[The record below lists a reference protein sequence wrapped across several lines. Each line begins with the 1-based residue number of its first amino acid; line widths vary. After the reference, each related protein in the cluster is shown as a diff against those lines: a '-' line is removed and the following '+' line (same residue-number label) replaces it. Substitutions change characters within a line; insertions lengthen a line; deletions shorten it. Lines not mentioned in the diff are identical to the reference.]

1 MCGSTFL
8 PNSSSASISSSG
20 SSEPGVWN
28 DRSTTPAPICSR
40 HCFNCAKR
48 LRRLSPGALADEA
61 LALKKRIDAIK
72 DEAIRRRLKTAEGEA
87 GRITLSPPGSQDR
100 TEREL
105 LLKALDITEA
115 EFIARFTR
123 TVQTDWRL
131 TIKPRR
137 QFRQAA

>member
-1 MCGSTFL
+1 MAFL
-8 PNSSSASISSSG
+8 ALVDTPL
-20 SSEPGVWN
+20 SSESMKFPGGCRRA
-28 DRSTTPAPICSR
+28 RSP
-40 HCFNCAKR
+40 
-48 LRRLSPGALADEA
+48 DEA

-105 LLKALDITEA
+105 LLKVLDITEA